1 MNNDFYMIC
10 HAILNNE
17 KRLSKVRAL
26 KAKGAHAQRQKL
38 RNYVIGECA
47 TQNKRLTE
55 DDMYKAVAYIENR
68 MDSKAK
74 ETINKDGSI
83 TLTSQD
89 GKYNVNYVV
98 NDKNGNLVDEWEDLM
113 DKVNDYTCPMYDWE

>member
-1 MNNDFYMIC
+1 
-10 HAILNNE
+10 
-17 KRLSKVRAL
+17 
-26 KAKGAHAQRQKL
+26 
-38 RNYVIGECA
+38 
-47 TQNKRLTE
+47 
-55 DDMYKAVAYIENR
+55 MYTAVAYIESR

-89 GKYNVNYVV
+89 GKYNVNYVK
-98 NDKNGNLVDEWEDLM
+98 DKNGNLVDEWEDLM